1 MWPKLILA
9 ILFVVFYLATKDLAF
24 KYFGF
29 EPTLPM
35 KVILGVNPT
44 TIRAFCTL
52 FSFNYKMITILV

>member
-44 TIRAFCTL
+44 TIRPCVHSVLYFHL
-52 FSFNYKMITILV
+52 LIK